1 MALNATPQS
10 DDFFDSLLRQA
21 AEADSDTSKA
31 KIYVKISASVND
43 PDTIIKY
50 GKLAIEIAQRYDDK
64 WTLMASYDNI
74 GWAQYYSLKFND
86 AVESYTQSIRY
97 ATELGDKHFI
107 SYTIYTFYTAMF
119 PIAHPKLHSRALGF
133 KNC

>member
-10 DDFFDSLLRQA
+10 EDFFDSLLRQA

-31 KIYVKISASVND
+31 KIYVEISALVND

-74 GWAQYYSLKFND
+74 GWAQYYN
-86 AVESYTQSIRY
+86 
-97 ATELGDKHFI
+97 
-107 SYTIYTFYTAMF
+107 M
-119 PIAHPKLHSRALGF
+119 
-133 KNC
+133 